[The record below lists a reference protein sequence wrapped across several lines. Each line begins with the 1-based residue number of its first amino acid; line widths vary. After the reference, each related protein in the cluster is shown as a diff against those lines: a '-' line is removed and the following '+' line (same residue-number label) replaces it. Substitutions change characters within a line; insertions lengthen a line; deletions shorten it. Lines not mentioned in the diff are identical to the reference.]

1 MNNKSKSSN
10 TTCVS
15 THETV
20 KKAKLRFWAISLFGL
35 FALSILALSNFTG
48 ELVKNSG
55 ELSPAS
61 KLEISSSKTELTKVV
76 PKAETPQ
83 QTAPQQST
91 PNQQSTYTP
100 PKTAQTQANYAPAPA
115 YEPPKD
121 PCNYSL
127 KANYASQR
135 NMAIIAENS
144 NYNSRLAEINSA
156 LARMAN
162 SGAGDSS
169 AYQQVLG
176 MKGTLISGHSTRLRQ
191 IEADYQ
197 ANIATT
203 GCSL

>member
-10 TTCVS
+10 TICVS

-55 ELSPAS
+55 ELTSAS
-61 KLEISSSKTELTKVV
+61 NLEISSSKTEQTKEV

-83 QTAPQQST
+83 QTAPQQTT

-100 PKTAQTQANYAPAPA
+100 PKSTQTQANYNPTPA

-127 KANYASQR
+127 KASYDSQR
-135 NMAIIAENS
+135 YTAISSENS
-144 NYNSRLAEINSA
+144 SYNSRLAEINSA
-156 LARMAN
+156 LSRISN
-162 SGAGDSS
+162 SGAGNSS

-176 MKGTLISGHSTRLRQ
+176 MKGSLISGHSSRLRQ